1 MRFVPAAFFVC
12 FLFNFCFAQTIPQK
26 LDDYFSALGNNREI
40 NGNLLVAENGRIIY
54 KQSFGYADFDSKRL
68 NTDDSEFNLAS
79 ISKTFTAVAVLQLKE
94 KNQLNLDDKF
104 VKYFPDFPYPAI
116 TIRQMLSHSSGLSD
130 SDLSPIFNETAAPKT
145 GKVSTIEDLP
155 ARLARAKVPLKL
167 QPGEKWWYC
176 NLAYQLLALLV
187 EKQSGEKFGAYLV
200 RHIFQPAGMQHT
212 YLKNALTNR
221 KDSPQLS
228 QNFDYPFKFSPVRV
242 KFAGERSYY
251 KDDSFGNGNVISTTG
266 DLLRFDTALYNATL
280 LKNETLDDAFSP
292 TRLKSGENNKIW
304 LNIGGM
310 GGALN
315 GLGWFIFE
323 DESAGKIVWH
333 TGGMPG
339 CATIFLRNI
348 TKKQTVVLLD
358 NTNSEGLYRRALS
371 ALNILNGKP
380 VLPVRKS
387 LTKIYGRALMEKGAD
402 FAAVRLNQL
411 KADAENYNLSENDM
425 NNMAY
430 EMLENGYPRQAL
442 ETFKINT
449 LLFSASDNV
458 YESYGEGLLKTGKK
472 EEAVA
477 MFKKSLEINPDNEDA
492 QKMLKKIELP
502 K

>member
-1 MRFVPAAFFVC
+1 
-12 FLFNFCFAQTIPQK
+12 
-26 LDDYFSALGNNREI
+26 
-40 NGNLLVAENGRIIY
+40 
-54 KQSFGYADFDSKRL
+54 
-68 NTDDSEFNLAS
+68 
-79 ISKTFTAVAVLQLKE
+79 
-94 KNQLNLDDKF
+94 
-104 VKYFPDFPYPAI
+104 
-116 TIRQMLSHSSGLSD
+116 
-130 SDLSPIFNETAAPKT
+130 
-145 GKVSTIEDLP
+145 
-155 ARLARAKVPLKL
+155 
-167 QPGEKWWYC
+167 
-176 NLAYQLLALLV
+176 
-187 EKQSGEKFGAYLV
+187 
-200 RHIFQPAGMQHT
+200 
-212 YLKNALTNR
+212 
-221 KDSPQLS
+221 
-228 QNFDYPFKFSPVRV
+228 
-242 KFAGERSYY
+242 
-251 KDDSFGNGNVISTTG
+251 
-266 DLLRFDTALYNATL
+266 
-280 LKNETLDDAFSP
+280 
-292 TRLKSGENNKIW
+292 
-304 LNIGGM
+304 
-310 GGALN
+310 
-315 GLGWFIFE
+315 
-323 DESAGKIVWH
+323 
-333 TGGMPG
+333 
-339 CATIFLRNI
+339 LRNI